1 MTCTCRLN
9 GGSRM
14 HIHGVWG
21 NFRLLAAKSDILV
34 DIAQDH
40 RPSCQRPWHRGLTRG
55 ASSSTVSSQTSAG
68 SALQSWK
75 SCKVRAS
82 YAVSLTIA
90 NAWPL
95 IVNPF
100 PLLPTIGIRAT
111 ILIYVPPHDVH
122 SVLDDAIA
130 VLGADRGAALAR
142 ELTKIHEEVVR
153 GTLGTLRDR
162 FDPEKEGG
170 QTPRGEFVLVLAPP
184 AESEGGGGHPA
195 PSEQAIRRA
204 LRDAMAEGLRRSAAA
219 SHVAQVLGVPRRAVY
234 RLSLEMDSNGSE

>member
-1 MTCTCRLN
+1 MASGFDTRRLFF
-9 GGSRM
+9 
-14 HIHGVWG
+14 HGFLSDKRRQRTAELEELQG
-21 NFRLLAAKSDILV
+21 AGLLRCQFDYRQRIAAD
-34 DIAQDH
+34 
-40 RPSCQRPWHRGLTRG
+40 CQ
-55 ASSSTVSSQTSAG
+55 
-68 SALQSWK
+68 
-75 SCKVRAS
+75 
-82 YAVSLTIA
+82 
-90 NAWPL
+90 
-95 IVNPF
+95 PF
-100 PLLPTIGIRAT
+100 PLPPSIGIRAT
-111 ILIYVPPHDVH
+111 ILIYVPPHDVQ
-122 SVLDDAIA
+122 SVLDDAVT